1 MRNLPECFFLY
12 VPTPIIDFKD
22 SVQLSLVSV
31 IDFTYC
37 SVMVFKKKSY
47 HLKGVSLWR

>member
-12 VPTPIIDFKD
+12 VLTPIIDFKD

-31 IDFTYC
+31 IDFTYQP
-37 SVMVFKKKSY
+37 SPQIYVTGKTED
-47 HLKGVSLWR
+47 